1 MLNRRKAILDY
12 LQGAVWVLP
21 TFGVAI
27 GLGSGAVLSMIPVK
41 SGTLIDK
48 LMFQGTPGDA
58 RGVLIVVSA
67 TMITTIGI
75 VFSLTVLSLQI
86 ASSQFSVR
94 LLRTFLRD
102 VPNQVVLAIFACT
115 FAYSTGGLHTVGEHR
130 DGGAFIPKV
139 AVTGSLALAFVSIAA
154 LIYFLHHLMHS
165 IQIDTIMDKV
175 RLRTLGLVDQ
185 LYPESDTADRQVE
198 TPPSPPA
205 DAVPL
210 LAPHSGYLQTVD
222 VDDIAELAAASRYTA
237 LLVTFVGDY
246 VTAGGLLG
254 WCWRRGTAPGAPGS
268 DFPQRCLRHVHI
280 GFERTLQQDIRFGLR
295 QMVDIALRAL
305 SPALNDPYTAIQV
318 VHHLSAVES
327 VLASRALPDDV
338 RRDRA
343 GELLFWLPYPSF
355 ATYLHVGCAQIRRYG
370 SREPLVLTA
379 LLQLLSAVAQNCVDP
394 SRRVAV
400 QTQIALV
407 VRAAQ
412 REFADES
419 DRAMVLGAAA
429 RATEVVE
436 RPGTLAP
443 PPSTFGQHR
452 PDPLVRFV
460 AGQLLAARCQHGQL
474 RLAPLVETLAV
485 DETIRA
491 AADFGNDL
499 GADISVGRLDLLDFL
514 LRRAVLVLEQQ
525 VQRLDH
531 GGLADLV
538 GAAHHHHSMI
548 GEFDVTVCDAAVI
561 GQGQPV
567 QLHAA
572 PRSASRSNSASAAWA
587 STADSSSPPR
597 AVATSSS
604 TAAAANPPMPRSV
617 NSASTGITARSV

>member
-1 MLNRRKAILDY
+1 MSARSAKRERKNASTAASKCYVVPPSARGWVHAYSVTATSMLNRRKAILDY

-443 PPSTFGQHR
+443 PPSTFGQ
-452 PDPLVRFV
+452 V
-460 AGQLLAARCQHGQL
+460 AAAQ
-474 RLAPLVETLAV
+474 AAAS
-485 DETIRA
+485 TIRS
-491 AADFGNDL
+491 ADRD
-499 GADISVGRLDLLDFL
+499 
-514 LRRAVLVLEQQ
+514 
-525 VQRLDH
+525 
-531 GGLADLV
+531 GLARRRCTPKRRVEEPGNL
-538 GAAHHHHSMI
+538 
-548 GEFDVTVCDAAVI
+548 T
-561 GQGQPV
+561 
-567 QLHAA
+567 
-572 PRSASRSNSASAAWA
+572 
-587 STADSSSPPR
+587 
-597 AVATSSS
+597 
-604 TAAAANPPMPRSV
+604 
-617 NSASTGITARSV
+617 

>member
-1 MLNRRKAILDY
+1 MSARSAKRERKNASTAASKCYVVPPSARGWVHAYSVTATSMLNRRKAILDY

-210 LAPHSGYLQTVD
+210 SPRTRVTYKPSTSTTSPNWRQPAGIRRCWLPSSAITSPPGACSAGAGAGAPRRARQGLTSRNAAYVMCTSDSSAPCSRTSASDCGRWWISRCGHYRPHSTTRTRRSKSCTIFRPWSRCWHRGRCRTTC
-222 VDDIAELAAASRYTA
+222 AA
-237 LLVTFVGDY
+237 
-246 VTAGGLLG
+246 
-254 WCWRRGTAPGAPGS
+254 TAPGSSSSGCRTPASPPTCTS
-268 DFPQRCLRHVHI
+268 DVP
-280 GFERTLQQDIRFGLR
+280 RT
-295 QMVDIALRAL
+295 
-305 SPALNDPYTAIQV
+305 
-318 VHHLSAVES
+318 
-327 VLASRALPDDV
+327 AS
-338 RRDRA
+338 
-343 GELLFWLPYPSF
+343 
-355 ATYLHVGCAQIRRYG
+355 T
-370 SREPLVLTA
+370 
-379 LLQLLSAVAQNCVDP
+379 
-394 SRRVAV
+394 
-400 QTQIALV
+400 
-407 VRAAQ
+407 
-412 REFADES
+412 
-419 DRAMVLGAAA
+419 
-429 RATEVVE
+429 
-436 RPGTLAP
+436 
-443 PPSTFGQHR
+443 
-452 PDPLVRFV
+452 
-460 AGQLLAARCQHGQL
+460 
-474 RLAPLVETLAV
+474 
-485 DETIRA
+485 
-491 AADFGNDL
+491 
-499 GADISVGRLDLLDFL
+499 
-514 LRRAVLVLEQQ
+514 RRAV
-525 VQRLDH
+525 
-531 GGLADLV
+531 
-538 GAAHHHHSMI
+538 
-548 GEFDVTVCDAAVI
+548 
-561 GQGQPV
+561 
-567 QLHAA
+567 
-572 PRSASRSNSASAAWA
+572 
-587 STADSSSPPR
+587 
-597 AVATSSS
+597 
-604 TAAAANPPMPRSV
+604 
-617 NSASTGITARSV
+617 

>member
-1 MLNRRKAILDY
+1 MSARSAKRERKNASTAASKCYVVPPSARGWVHAYSVTATSMLNRRKAILDY

-295 QMVDIALRAL
+295 QMVDIALRHYRPHSTTRTRRSKSCTIFRPWSRCWHRGRCRTTCAATAPGSSSSGCRTPA
-305 SPALNDPYTAIQV
+305 SPPTCTSDVPRSAATARV
-318 VHHLSAVES
+318 SRWCSLRCCSCSARS
-327 VLASRALPDDV
+327 PRTAS
-338 RRDRA
+338 
-343 GELLFWLPYPSF
+343 
-355 ATYLHVGCAQIRRYG
+355 T
-370 SREPLVLTA
+370 
-379 LLQLLSAVAQNCVDP
+379 
-394 SRRVAV
+394 
-400 QTQIALV
+400 
-407 VRAAQ
+407 
-412 REFADES
+412 
-419 DRAMVLGAAA
+419 
-429 RATEVVE
+429 
-436 RPGTLAP
+436 
-443 PPSTFGQHR
+443 
-452 PDPLVRFV
+452 
-460 AGQLLAARCQHGQL
+460 
-474 RLAPLVETLAV
+474 
-485 DETIRA
+485 
-491 AADFGNDL
+491 
-499 GADISVGRLDLLDFL
+499 
-514 LRRAVLVLEQQ
+514 RRAV
-525 VQRLDH
+525 
-531 GGLADLV
+531 
-538 GAAHHHHSMI
+538 
-548 GEFDVTVCDAAVI
+548 
-561 GQGQPV
+561 
-567 QLHAA
+567 
-572 PRSASRSNSASAAWA
+572 
-587 STADSSSPPR
+587 
-597 AVATSSS
+597 
-604 TAAAANPPMPRSV
+604 
-617 NSASTGITARSV
+617 